1 MSNFSEE
8 YTPDNVRWSLK
19 DTTRCGQRGYM
30 RPCQVAN
37 CDDTSPSAFPM
48 APVCQTANEAVI
60 VVDDEPDLR
69 RHLIELI
76 ASLGYQAIGCGS
88 STELQD
94 HAARF
99 TSGCILLD
107 IKLPG
112 LDGLAVQ
119 EWLTKSGVTL
129 PVIFISGA
137 NDIGAA
143 VQGMKG
149 GAIDY
154 LPKPIPEMALRR
166 AVNAGVAKS
175 RVLHCHRQSRQLVST
190 LVASLTPTEMRVAR
204 LISKGYPTKLIA
216 SDMERSEN
224 TVKIHR
230 HRIFTKLK
238 VNSSASVAN
247 LLSHAGESD

>member
-1 MSNFSEE
+1 
-8 YTPDNVRWSLK
+8 
-19 DTTRCGQRGYM
+19 M
-30 RPCQVAN
+30 RPCQVTN
-37 CDDTSPSAFPM
+37 CDGIAPSAFPM
-48 APVCQTANEAVI
+48 APICQAANEAVI

-69 RHLIELI
+69 KHLIELI
-76 ASLGYQAIGCGS
+76 ESLGYHAIGCGS
-88 STELQD
+88 STELQE

-99 TSGCILLD
+99 SSGCILLD

-112 LDGLAVQ
+112 LDGLAIQ
-119 EWLTKSGVTL
+119 EWLAKSGIIL

-137 NDIGAA
+137 HDIGAA

-149 GAIDY
+149 GAIEY

-175 RVLHCHRQSRQLVST
+175 RMLHCKQQSQQLVNA
-190 LVASLTPTEMRVAR
+190 LIGSLTPTEMRVAR

-230 HRIFTKLK
+230 HRIFSKLK

-247 LLSHAGESD
+247 LLSHAGVSD